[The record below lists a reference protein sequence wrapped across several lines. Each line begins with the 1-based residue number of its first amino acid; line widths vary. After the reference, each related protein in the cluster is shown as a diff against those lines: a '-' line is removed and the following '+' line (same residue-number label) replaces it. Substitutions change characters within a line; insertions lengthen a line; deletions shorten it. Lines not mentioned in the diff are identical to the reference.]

1 MLQASRDTAIP
12 DVTNLNVA
20 LLGPDEQR
28 RKVVAGAIANHPGL
42 KLHEFS
48 SFPPRLEDLP
58 QRLAQAYE
66 VVIIDVDSEPD
77 YAFALVESLCAS
89 GRAYVMAY
97 SANADMKRA
106 VQFMRAG
113 VREFFTLPIDLNEV
127 SAALTRASAHQVV
140 PPKAQPEDDKK
151 TGKKTG
157 KLFVFLGSKGGCGVT
172 TLASNFALALAQESD
187 STTLLI
193 DLGQPLGDVAIN
205 LGIATEY
212 SVVTALENPNRV
224 DANLLS
230 TLVSKHSSGLSI
242 LPAPTDLS
250 DVRATKEAV
259 DKLLSV
265 TRDIYDYVVVDI
277 GSRIDLMDSMLFEDS
292 SIVLLVT
299 QVGISEMRT
308 ANRMI
313 LKYFAKRDENLQI
326 VVNRHKTSDALFDEG
341 QVMKAL
347 TRPANWKIPDD
358 YAAARR
364 TRETATP
371 MVMVDSNISQTIRTM
386 ARSAAGLLSE
396 KNEKRGFFSFLR

>member
-28 RKVVAGAIANHPGL
+28 RKVVASAVAKHPGL

-48 SFPPRLEDLP
+48 SFPPRLNDLP

-66 VVIIDVDSEPD
+66 VVIIDVDSDPD
-77 YAFALVESLCAS
+77 YAYALAENLCAG

-97 SANADMKRA
+97 SASADMKRA

-113 VREFFTLPIDLNEV
+113 VREFFTLPLDLTEV
-127 SAALTRASAHQVV
+127 SAALTRATAHRAA
-140 PPKAQPEDDKK
+140 PPPAPQND
-151 TGKKTG
+151 GKKIG

-205 LGIATEY
+205 LGIVTEY

-230 TLVSKHSSGLSI
+230 TLVSKHSSGLSV
-242 LPAPTDLS
+242 LPASTDLS

-259 DKLLSV
+259 DKLLTV
-265 TRDIYDYVVVDI
+265 TREIYDYVVVDI
-277 GSRIDLMDSMLFEDS
+277 GSRIDLMDSLLFEDS
-292 SIVLLVT
+292 STVLLVT

-313 LKYFAKRDENLQI
+313 LRYFARRDDNLQI
-326 VVNRHKTSDALFDEG
+326 VINRHKSGDALFDEA
-341 QVMKAL
+341 QILKAL
-347 TRPANWKIPDD
+347 TRPAQWRIPDD

-371 MVMVDSNISQTIRTM
+371 MVMVDSTISQTIRTM
-386 ARSAAGLLSE
+386 AKSAAGLLAG

>member
-1 MLQASRDTAIP
+1 MSQAPGNSAIK
-12 DVTNLNVA
+12 DETTLSVA
-20 LLGPDEQR
+20 LLGPDEER
-28 RKVVAGAIANHPGL
+28 RKIVAAAVSKRPGL

-58 QRLAQAYE
+58 HMLAQAYE
-66 VVIIDVDSEPD
+66 IVIIDVDSEPD

-89 GRAYVMAY
+89 GRTYVMAY
-97 SANADMKRA
+97 TANADMKRA

-113 VREFFTLPIDLNEV
+113 VREFFTLPLDEAEV
-127 SAALTRASAHQVV
+127 SAALQRASAHRPE
-140 PPKAQPEDDKK
+140 PPPQNDKK
-151 TGKKTG
+151 NG

-187 STTLLI
+187 SSTLLI
-193 DLGQPLGDVAIN
+193 DLGLPLGDVAIN
-205 LGIATEY
+205 LGIKTEF
-212 SVVTALENPNRV
+212 SIVTALENPNRV

-230 TLVSKHSSGLSI
+230 TLVAKHSSGLSV

-250 DVRATKEAV
+250 DAVATKEAV

-265 TRDIYDYVVVDI
+265 TRDIYDYVVVDA
-277 GSRIDLMDSMLFEDS
+277 GSRIDLMDSTLFEES
-292 SIVLLVT
+292 ATIFLVT

-313 LKYFAKRDENLQI
+313 VKFFARRGEALQI
-326 VVNRHKTSDALFDEG
+326 VINRFKSSDALFDEA
-341 QVMKAL
+341 QIVKAL
-347 TRPANWKIPDD
+347 TRSAQWKIPDD

-371 MVMVDSNISQTIRTM
+371 LVMVDSAIANTIRLM
-386 ARSAAGLLSE
+386 AKTVAGLRPE
-396 KNEKRGFFSFLR
+396 KSDKKGFFSFLR

>member
-1 MLQASRDTAIP
+1 MSQAPGNSSIQDET
-12 DVTNLNVA
+12 TLSVA

-28 RKVVAGAIANHPGL
+28 RKVVAGAVSKRPGL

-58 QRLAQAYE
+58 HMLAQAYE
-66 VVIIDVDSEPD
+66 IVIIDVDSEPD

-89 GRAYVMAY
+89 GRTYVMAY
-97 SANADMKRA
+97 TANADMKRA

-113 VREFFTLPIDLNEV
+113 VREFFTLPLDEV
-127 SAALTRASAHQVV
+127 EVAAALQRAATHRPA
-140 PPKAQPEDDKK
+140 PPAQSDKK
-151 TGKKTG
+151 NG

-187 STTLLI
+187 SSTLLI
-193 DLGQPLGDVAIN
+193 DLGLPLGDVAIN
-205 LGIATEY
+205 LGIKTEF
-212 SVVTALENPNRV
+212 SIATALENPNRV

-230 TLVSKHSSGLSI
+230 TLVSKHSSGLSV

-250 DVRATKEAV
+250 DAVATKEAV
-259 DKLLSV
+259 DKLLAV
-265 TRDIYDYVVVDI
+265 TRDIYDYVVVDA
-277 GSRIDLMDSMLFEDS
+277 GSRIDLMDSTLFEES
-292 SIVLLVT
+292 ATIFLVT

-313 LKYFAKRDENLQI
+313 VKFFARRGDTLQI
-326 VVNRHKTSDALFDEG
+326 VINRNKSSDALFDEG
-341 QVMKAL
+341 QIIKAL
-347 TRPANWKIPDD
+347 TRSAQWKIPDD

-371 MVMVDSNISQTIRTM
+371 LVMVDSAIAQTIRQM
-386 ARSAAGLLSE
+386 AKTVAGLLPE
-396 KNEKRGFFSFLR
+396 KSDKKGFFSFLR